1 MNYQL
6 NIKKIIF
13 YFVVIIFFLES
24 FIGVMT
30 NYVYKKESDVRMS
43 IIKKAKEKSLKQV
56 TVSNYTIIPSRLTY
70 MHTPKQDKEF
80 LDNLSN
86 IYQLE
91 IKYDNSFPRSKD
103 IKKDIKFYFDK
114 FKF

>member
-1 MNYQL
+1 ML
-6 NIKKIIF
+6 SNINELSEK
-13 YFVVIIFFLES
+13 
-24 FIGVMT
+24 M
-30 NYVYKKESDVRMS
+30 
-43 IIKKAKEKSLKQV
+43 EKSLKQV
-56 TVSNYTIIPSRLTY
+56 IVSNYTIIPSRLTY
-70 MHTPKQDKEF
+70 MHTPKQDREF

-91 IKYDNSFPRSKD
+91 INYDNSFPRSKD